1 LKKHPEI
8 IGVLFFEMQCKE
20 VIKYIEGWAPKGIA
34 WENDNVGLQ
43 IGNPESKIKNIMLSL
58 ELTDKVIEQAIEKKC
73 NLIITHH
80 PIFYRPLKK
89 LNFSTD
95 NISKQID
102 KIIKRNINLYS
113 AHTNLD
119 FTKDGVSFQL
129 AKRIQLNNI
138 KFLKNLSENQVKLAV
153 FVPISNLGKVA
164 EAIHNA
170 GGGIIGEYSHCSFRT
185 EGTGTFRG
193 SDQAKPAFGNAG
205 ELETVKEI
213 KLEILIDEWRL
224 NTVINAMNLAHPY
237 EEVAY
242 DIITLKNENVNYGMG
257 AVGELQKSLTESE
270 FLELIA
276 TKLKAD
282 NLRYTPGKKSKIK
295 TVAVCGG
302 ACIELL
308 EYAIEK
314 NVDAFITADLKYHNF
329 QDAEGKLFVI
339 DAGHYETEI
348 PVLDEIQR
356 RLKRFLRV
364 RHQTKVFKFRGST
377 NPIIFYNKL
386 GAN

>member
-1 LKKHPEI
+1 MKKHPEI

-20 VIKYIEGWAPKGIA
+20 VIKYIEQWAPKGIA
-34 WENDNVGLQ
+34 WENDSVGLQ

-58 ELTDKVIEQAIEKKC
+58 ELTDKVIEQATEKKC

-95 NISKQID
+95 SISKQID

-119 FTKDGVSFQL
+119 FTIDGVSFQL
-129 AKRIQLNNI
+129 AKKIQLNNI
-138 KFLKNLSENQVKLAV
+138 KFFKHLSKNQVKLAV
-153 FVPISNLGKVA
+153 FVPISHLSKVA
-164 EAIHNA
+164 EAIHKA

-185 EGTGTFRG
+185 EGTGTFQG
-193 SDQAKPAFGNAG
+193 SDLANPASGNAG
-205 ELETVKEI
+205 KLETVKEI

-224 NTVINAMNLAHPY
+224 NTVIKAMSMAHPY

-242 DIITLKNENVNYGMG
+242 DILTLKNENVNYGMG
-257 AVGELQKSLTESE
+257 AVGELQKSLTVSE
-270 FLELIA
+270 FLELVS

-282 NLRYTPGKKSKIK
+282 NLRYTPGTKSKIK

-302 ACIELL
+302 SCAELL

-329 QDAEGKLFVI
+329 QDAKGKIFVI
-339 DAGHYETEI
+339 DAGHYETEV
-348 PVLDEIQR
+348 PVLDEIQK
-356 RLKRFLRV
+356 RLKRLLQV
-364 RHQTKVFKFRGST
+364 SKQTKVFKFRGST